1 MSTSINH
8 IGSVVLPTTLVPTLL
23 ADAASLLS
31 DSTTSTV
38 QHAMASYQQAMLLLV
53 RWYEAGQ
60 LEGREPRPLPPTGGG
75 LPRAI
80 EAGRDTVPCTAAEA
94 VSSSARTTA
103 PSRNVAPPTT
113 TSPAPI
119 EVAIAE
125 TAPAPVVDAASEG
138 HETAAPLTA
147 QALNVPPQ
155 APAPA
160 PPVGSAMAPTPAPTA
175 GSGKARPFLRP
186 LLPPSAPPLE
196 GPPPS
201 DALGQAARVAIS
213 RRYDAD
219 AADPDA

>member
-23 ADAASLLS
+23 ADAASLLN

-60 LEGREPRPLPPTGGG
+60 LEGREPRPLPPTGGV

-80 EAGRDTVPCTAAEA
+80 GAGRDAVPSTAAEA
-94 VSSSARTTA
+94 VSSSAQTTA
-103 PSRNVAPPTT
+103 PSRNAAAPTT

-125 TAPAPVVDAASEG
+125 TAPAQVVDAASEE
-138 HETAAPLTA
+138 HEAPPPLTA
-147 QALNVPPQ
+147 HALIVPPQ
-155 APAPA
+155 APAKA
-160 PPVGSAMAPTPAPTA
+160 PPVGSAMARTPTPTT

-201 DALGQAARVAIS
+201 DALGHAARLAIS
-213 RRYDAD
+213 RCYDAD
-219 AADPDA
+219 ATDPDA